1 MFKRHGDSRIIHL
14 KGKHTHMAQAASIRY
29 LYSENFERLAD
40 VFSHMQPPFQ
50 APDVRVYSRLYRE
63 VYPTLSAEEKAHAE
77 RMVDLIIEGLANPG
91 HATLLF
97 GVV

>member
-1 MFKRHGDSRIIHL
+1 MGQ
-14 KGKHTHMAQAASIRY
+14 TASIRH

-50 APDVRVYSRLYRE
+50 APEVRAFSRLYRE
-63 VYPTLSAEEKAHAE
+63 VYKTLSAEEKAHAE
-77 RMVDLIIEGLANPG
+77 RMVDLIIEGLSSPA